1 MVGLGQRARHT
12 GRTQRTVPNRVSIEL
27 FTKLSG
33 ILPHNAN
40 FFSVRLDVMHVYW
53 TSIGFLPRFTRWG
66 FSVGDA
72 KGWFSM
78 EYKICLQAFYT
89 VDRFFFFWLR
99 GRGRVLIFFLYSRS
113 GDVSCWSHFPFFV
126 ANGPAF
132 QRRRAHRPNGE
143 SRENPL
149 GRRWDWRSPTRCLSR
164 CYHRRTLSSEVPWTG
179 LCQGVHEAFLGSP
192 ALSWGGGG
200 GHECL
205 ESLVTL
211 GIFNR
216 TTGRARARVRFRKRR
231 RHHCSRTPPFGCLMN
246 LLEKK
251 MIPFHFYLV
260 GPFESIIGSF
270 NLICYLQ

>member
-1 MVGLGQRARHT
+1 MPIFFQYGSTSCMFIELQLDFY
-12 GRTQRTVPNRVSIEL
+12 RVSQDEDFLLGMLRDGFQWNI
-27 FTKLSG
+27 K
-33 ILPHNAN
+33 
-40 FFSVRLDVMHVYW
+40 SVCKHSTQL
-53 TSIGFLPRFTRWG
+53 
-66 FSVGDA
+66 
-72 KGWFSM
+72 
-78 EYKICLQAFYT
+78 T
-89 VDRFFFFWLR
+89 VSFFFWLR

-179 LCQGVHEAFLGSP
+179 LCQGVHEAFLGSH
-192 ALSWGGGG
+192 ALSLEGG